1 MPLGVAFFLPKKK
14 GNQMHNEKKGPA
26 ITQKQMRVLNCLSFE
41 KFGEMLEYVFETK
54 IHEEY
59 AKDKFEKN
67 KHNMADYLM
76 EIDPDNFKRIVQFL
90 QKEHE
95 QQLAARLPNSTQ
107 LLLKIKK

>member
-1 MPLGVAFFLPKKK
+1 MKEPV
-14 GNQMHNEKKGPA
+14 

-54 IHEEY
+54 VSEGYIIE
-59 AKDKFEKN
+59 KFEKS

-76 EIDPDNFKRIVQFL
+76 EIDPDNFARVVQFL

-95 QQLAARLPNSTQ
+95 RQLASKLPNATQ
-107 LLLKIKK
+107 LLLKIKE